1 MFIYGKIYMQN
12 LPEDLNNIIGDYL
25 FSCKKYPIY
34 INKEFT
40 KIFCKKTNKCKEVTI
55 CRKTY
60 CQNCDKQQIWR
71 ARMIMNNLLTG

>member
-1 MFIYGKIYMQN
+1 MQN
-12 LPEDLNNIIGDYL
+12 LPIELNYEIGKYL

-40 KIFCKKTNKCKEVTI
+40 DIFKCRTKKCKEVKI
-55 CRKTY
+55 SRKTY
-60 CQNCDKQQIWR
+60 CQRCEKDKIWR

>member
-1 MFIYGKIYMQN
+1 MQN

-25 FSCKKYPIY
+25 FGCKKYPIY

-40 KIFCKKTNKCKEVTI
+40 GIFCKKTKNCKEVTI
-55 CRKTY
+55 SRKTY
-60 CQNCDKQQIWR
+60 CQHCDKNQIWR

>member
-1 MFIYGKIYMQN
+1 MNN

-40 KIFCKKTNKCKEVTI
+40 KIFCKKTSKCKEVTI

>member
-1 MFIYGKIYMQN
+1 MQN

-40 KIFCKKTNKCKEVTI
+40 NIFS
-55 CRKTY
+55 RKTY
-60 CQNCDKQQIWR
+60 CQHCDKHQIWR

>member
-1 MFIYGKIYMQN
+1 MNN

-25 FSCKKYPIY
+25 FGCKKYPIY

-40 KIFCKKTNKCKEVTI
+40 EIFCKKTKNCKEVI
-55 CRKTY
+55 ISRKTY
-60 CQNCDKQQIWR
+60 CQHCDKNQIWR

>member
-1 MFIYGKIYMQN
+1 MQN
-12 LPEDLNNIIGDYL
+12 LPEDLNNIVGDYL